1 MTQNE
6 KIKNIV
12 QALNSKKAEN
22 IQVIGISELTI
33 LGDYFIIANGTSS
46 THTKTLA
53 DEAEFQMSQKGVEP
67 ARKEGHGGSNW
78 IILDYEDVILH
89 VFYKETRDYYQLERM
104 WADGKIIDVNEFLD

>member
-6 KIKNIV
+6 KIKTIV
-12 QALNSKKAEN
+12 KALNSKKAED

-53 DEAEFQMSQKGVEP
+53 DEAEFMMSQQGIEP

-78 IILDYEDVILH
+78 IILDYEDVIVH
-89 VFYKETRDYYQLERM
+89 VFYKDTRDYYQLERM
-104 WADGKIIDVNEFLD
+104 WADGKKIDISQFID